1 MSLAIAP
8 QVVFEVVGG
17 EAVLLNLESGTYYQ
31 LTDVGS
37 RIWQLLEQGETSED
51 GLRERLL
58 GEYDVSGDQLQ
69 ADLEALLGDLLAA
82 GLLTR
87 SDARPS

>member
-37 RIWQLLEQGETSED
+37 RIWQMLEQGETDED
-51 GLRERLL
+51 RLQERLL
-58 GEYDVSGDQLQ
+58 GEYDVTPDKLQ
-69 ADLEALLGDLLAA
+69 ADLNALVGDLVAA

-87 SDARPS
+87 SGAGQS